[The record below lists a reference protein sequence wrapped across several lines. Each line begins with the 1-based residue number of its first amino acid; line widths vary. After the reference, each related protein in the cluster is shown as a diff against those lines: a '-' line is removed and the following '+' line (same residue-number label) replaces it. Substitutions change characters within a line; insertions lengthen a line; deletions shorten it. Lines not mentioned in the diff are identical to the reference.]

1 MDIKN
6 KVIESQ
12 RKIID
17 ALADCEIHIG
27 SLYEKYAVK
36 FPEMKTQWL
45 GLANAEKTHY
55 DLLKTMHRILD
66 KGSIFYN
73 LGKFGDKALL
83 QMESLI
89 NESLKNADNPGLTS
103 GDAIS
108 TAFKIETS
116 VIDSHFYDVI
126 SSDAPEFKIIAQRL
140 SADTKKH
147 VEAIRNH
154 FEQHSKG

>member
-1 MDIKN
+1 MDVKN

-17 ALADCEIHIG
+17 ELADCETQIG
-27 SLYEKYAVK
+27 SIYRKYAVR
-36 FPEMKTQWL
+36 FPEMKTLWL
-45 GLANAEKTHY
+45 GLADAEKTHF

-73 LGKFGDKALL
+73 LGKFDDQTFVQIK
-83 QMESLI
+83 SLI
-89 NESLKNADNPGLTS
+89 DESLKNADNPGLTS
-103 GDAIS
+103 SDAIS

-116 VIDSHFYDVI
+116 VIDSHFYDVV

-140 SADTKKH
+140 SVDTKKH
-147 VEAIRNH
+147 VETIRNYFH
-154 FEQHSKG
+154 KDIQV